1 MGRAENQNVRADNV
15 KLRDGASSGRDENL
29 ELRKENVSLRSE
41 NEEVRCENMKMRDN
55 NNALH
60 AENDR
65 LRTTN
70 EAVLSENK
78 RLVRDNL
85 ESQAR
90 EDEMKMLVNVQ
101 SSLLA
106 TKVGEE
112 KEDCTQAVEQAEEAE
127 DEE

>member
-1 MGRAENQNVRADNV
+1 
-15 KLRDGASSGRDENL
+15 
-29 ELRKENVSLRSE
+29 
-41 NEEVRCENMKMRDN
+41 MRDN
-55 NNALH
+55 NTALH

-85 ESQAR
+85 DYQAR

-112 KEDCTQAVEQAEEAE
+112 KETETAEEE
-127 DEE
+127 